1 MTLTKVKLDF
11 GFTDMLKLV
20 KATRFGHYPCPVKVW
35 KFPTGEVG
43 VKVELDTSFEIDDE
57 LLVHLHWES
66 NDDII
71 ALAQLNSI
79 LQTAGFRNVSLVIPY
94 FPYSRQDRACNP
106 GEAASL
112 KVVAGLINAMNF
124 RQVLTVDPH
133 SYVLENVVDRLVKNE
148 QWECVTS
155 LNSLFDYFIAPDAGA
170 AKKIYQIAD
179 VQEGR
184 VKVLCADKRRDSTGK
199 IVETTLPNGELLKG
213 KRVCIIDDICD
224 GGATFLALGEVIK
237 QFEPATMSL
246 YVTHG
251 FFTKG
256 VETLDEMF
264 DNIYVKFLFNK
275 SAEGKVV
282 QL

>member
-1 MTLTKVKLDF
+1 
-11 GFTDMLKLV
+11 MLKLA
-20 KATRFGHYPCPVKVW
+20 KSSGYEFSQLPVKVW

-43 VKVELDTSFEIDDE
+43 VKLEGDLGTSLNVELFI
-57 LLVHLHWES
+57 HLHWES

-155 LNSLFDYFIAPDAGA
+155 LNSLFDYLIAPDAGA

-213 KRVCIIDDICD
+213 KRICIIDDICD

-282 QL
+282 KL

>member
-1 MTLTKVKLDF
+1 MIELAESSLTGVRQF
-11 GFTDMLKLV
+11 
-20 KATRFGHYPCPVKVW
+20 PVKVW

-43 VKVELDTSFEIDDE
+43 VKIECDLQSNLDFRLDAELFI
-57 LLVHLHWES
+57 HLHWES
-66 NDDII
+66 NDDIL
-71 ALAQLNSI
+71 ALAQLNNI
-79 LQTAGFRNVSLVIPY
+79 LQTEGFRNINLAVPY

-112 KVVAGLINAMNF
+112 KVVAGIINGMNF
-124 RQVLTVDPH
+124 RQVFTVDPH
-133 SYVLENVVDRLVKNE
+133 SYVLENVVDRLAKRE

-155 LNSLFDYFIAPDAGA
+155 LNSTLFDYFIAPDAGA

-179 VQEGR
+179 VREGR

-213 KRVCIIDDICD
+213 KKVCIIDDICD

-246 YVTHG
+246 YITHG

-256 VETLDEMF
+256 VEVLNEMF